1 MTHTGL
7 TVGGFMQP
15 SVARNLIE
23 VQANIEKGL
32 CQRFLWLVPE
42 PNVVPFSD
50 LQQVDRE
57 FSAAMGKTFGVSFL
71 SCFYNLANCSRAN
84 V

>member
-23 VQANIEKGL
+23 VQANIKKGL
-32 CQRFLWLVPE
+32 CQRFLWLVAE
-42 PNVVPFSD
+42 PNAVPFSD

-57 FSAAMGKTFGVSFL
+57 FQQLWVSL
-71 SCFYNLANCSRAN
+71 LMSSI
-84 V
+84 